1 VRGSTK
7 EDHELSTL
15 LHPPSHGH
23 RKSELI
29 HFSGK
34 MKPQQGDE
42 DSKVSDSSKEERIIL
57 DELEQSGI
65 HLSKIESIVTSDN
78 HRLWLC
84 PGMATLSFTIC

>member
-1 VRGSTK
+1 VRGNTK
-7 EDHELSTL
+7 EDHELSTQ
-15 LHPPSHGH
+15 SWTS
-23 RKSELI
+23 KSKLI

-42 DSKVSDSSKEERIIL
+42 YSKVSESSKEERIIL

-84 PGMATLSFTIC
+84 PGMATLSFTICQSY